1 MYEFRTLFEKLP
13 DFRGREKKVR
23 KILDEKI
30 YRNSSSSFSGF
41 KILLVDISQIED
53 TQKELE
59 IEDEAKK
66 AWIKNSIEI
75 KV

>member
-13 DFRGREKKVR
+13 DFRGREAKVW
-23 KILDEKI
+23 KIFGKI
-30 YRNSSSSFSGF
+30 FGNSIFSRSCF
-41 KILLVDISQIED
+41 EILLFDISQIED

-59 IEDEAKK
+59 IEEEAKK